1 MLIKHKLYANT
12 SVVLVSIV
20 CMLLLLLYSVS
31 SSEKQL
37 TIARYIGDIKAEV
50 LELRR
55 NEKDFLARKNLKY
68 FDKFTKKI
76 NDLQN
81 DLVSLGH
88 AFIALDIQEQE
99 TNTLKKI
106 ISEYGQNFTELVE
119 LQKRIGLNPKDG
131 LYGDLRAKVH
141 DVEEKIGSQDY
152 FLLSGMLQLR
162 RNEKDFMLRNDEK
175 YITRLSSNTS
185 QLIDDVNNSD
195 LANNL
200 KTDIVELLLAY
211 QNSFSNLAQA
221 QIELGLASDLGI
233 LGKMR
238 ATVHKV
244 DGSLIKLSNLS
255 QTSVSDHAAFVKNI
269 SLLFFLIIALV
280 IIVPAVLIGKSIT
293 NSIDTLK
300 STMINIADNNDLSQE
315 VKITNQDELGD
326 MSKVFNQMLGNFRNL
341 IIEVNHS
348 VNTVN
353 QATQSLSENIHL
365 ANRGVDKQIQQ
376 TDLVATAVTEMVA
389 TVDEIAANTNEAA
402 QKAELTNQNAEK
414 GREGVTHTIEK
425 IDQLS
430 QNLLESEIVVN
441 ELAKD
446 SHTIGSVLDVIRG
459 IAEQT
464 NLLALNAAIE
474 AARAGEQGRGFAV
487 VADEVRTLA
496 SRTQDSTK
504 EIETIIASLQN
515 RTKEIVEHMAS
526 CRTQGQE
533 SAEQASSAGSMLEE
547 INQDVTAI
555 MEMNTMI
562 ATAIHEQSMVASEV
576 NKHVVVIRDVAEQSG
591 ESAKQNGQMSE
602 ELSQQAMV
610 LNNEVSRF
618 IV

>member
-31 SSEKQL
+31 SSKKELELSRLIGEVKS
-37 TIARYIGDIKAEV
+37 TI

-55 NEKDFLARKNLKY
+55 DEKDFLARKDLKY
-68 FDKFTKKI
+68 LDQFNQKMANLQRDLGSLANAFD
-76 NDLQN
+76 DLN
-81 DLVSLGH
+81 
-88 AFIALDIQEQE
+88 IQQQE
-99 TNTLKKI
+99 TNTLKNVLR
-106 ISEYGQNFTELVE
+106 EYAQHFTALVE
-119 LQKRIGLNPKDG
+119 LQKRIGLTPQDG
-131 LYGDLRAKVH
+131 LYGDLRTKVH
-141 DVEEKIGSQDY
+141 NVEEKIGTQDY

-175 YITRLSSNTS
+175 YITRLSNNTS
-185 QLIDDVNNSD
+185 QLIDDVNDSD
-195 LANNL
+195 LASNL
-200 KTDIVELLLAY
+200 KTDIVELLEAY
-211 QNSFSNLAQA
+211 QHSFGNLAQA
-221 QIELGLASDLGI
+221 QIELGLTAELGI
-233 LGKMR
+233 LGEMR

-244 DGSLIKLSNLS
+244 DTSLDKLVDKSL
-255 QTSVSDHAAFVKNI
+255 QSVSEHAAFVKNL
-269 SLLFFLIIALV
+269 SLLFFIIIALV
-280 IIVPAVLIGKSIT
+280 TIVPAVLIGKNIT

-300 STMINIADNNDLSQE
+300 NTMKKIADDNDLSQE

-341 IIEVNHS
+341 IVEVNHS

-353 QATQSLSENIHL
+353 QATQSLAENIHL
-365 ANRGVDKQIQQ
+365 ANRGVDEQIQQ

-414 GREGVTHTIEK
+414 GREGVTHTIEM

-430 QNLLESEIVVN
+430 QNLLESELVVN

-504 EIETIIASLQN
+504 EIETIIASLQS

-533 SAEQASSAGSMLEE
+533 SADQASSAGSMLEE

>member
-31 SSEKQL
+31 SSKKELELSRLIGEVKS
-37 TIARYIGDIKAEV
+37 TI

-55 NEKDFLARKNLKY
+55 DEKDFLARKDLKY
-68 FDKFTKKI
+68 FDHFNQKMA
-76 NDLQN
+76 NLQRDLGSLAN
-81 DLVSLGH
+81 AFDDLN
-88 AFIALDIQEQE
+88 IQQQE
-99 TNTLKKI
+99 TNTLKNVLR
-106 ISEYGQNFTELVE
+106 EYAQHFTALVE
-119 LQKRIGLNPKDG
+119 LQKRIGLTPQDG
-131 LYGDLRAKVH
+131 LYGDLRTKVH
-141 DVEEKIGSQDY
+141 NVEEKIGTQDY

-175 YITRLSSNTS
+175 YIARLNTNTS
-185 QLIDDVNNSD
+185 QLIDDVNDSD
-195 LANNL
+195 LASNL
-200 KTDIVELLLAY
+200 KTDIVELLEAY
-211 QNSFSNLAQA
+211 QHSFGNLAQA
-221 QIELGLASDLGI
+221 QIELGLTADLGI
-233 LGKMR
+233 LGEMR

-244 DGSLIKLSNLS
+244 DTSLDKLVEKSL
-255 QTSVSDHAAFVKNI
+255 QSVSEHAAFVKNL
-269 SLLFFLIIALV
+269 SLLFFVIIALV
-280 IIVPAVLIGKSIT
+280 TIVPAVLIGKNIT

-300 STMINIADNNDLSQE
+300 NTMKKIADDNDLSQE

-341 IIEVNHS
+341 IVEVNHS

-365 ANRGVDKQIQQ
+365 ANRGVDEQIQQ

-430 QNLLESEIVVN
+430 QNLLESELVVN

-504 EIETIIASLQN
+504 EIETIIASLQS

-533 SAEQASSAGSMLEE
+533 SADQASSAGSMLEE

-562 ATAIHEQSMVASEV
+562 ATAIHEQSVVASEV

>member
-31 SSEKQL
+31 SSKKELELSRLIGEVKS
-37 TIARYIGDIKAEV
+37 TI

-55 NEKDFLARKNLKY
+55 DEKDFLARKDLKY
-68 FDKFTKKI
+68 LDHFNQKMANLQRDLGSLANAFD
-76 NDLQN
+76 DLN
-81 DLVSLGH
+81 
-88 AFIALDIQEQE
+88 IQQQE
-99 TNTLKKI
+99 TNTLKNVLR
-106 ISEYGQNFTELVE
+106 EYAQHFTALVE
-119 LQKRIGLNPKDG
+119 LQKRIGLTPQDG
-131 LYGDLRAKVH
+131 LYGDLRTKVH
-141 DVEEKIGSQDY
+141 NVEEKIGTQDY

-175 YITRLSSNTS
+175 YITRLSNNTS
-185 QLIDDVNNSD
+185 QLIDDVNDSD
-195 LANNL
+195 LASNL
-200 KTDIVELLLAY
+200 KTDIVELLEAY
-211 QNSFSNLAQA
+211 QHSFGNLAQA
-221 QIELGLASDLGI
+221 QIELGLTADLGI
-233 LGKMR
+233 LGEMR

-244 DGSLIKLSNLS
+244 DTSLDKLVEKSL
-255 QTSVSDHAAFVKNI
+255 QSVSEHAAFVKNL
-269 SLLFFLIIALV
+269 SLLFFIIIALV
-280 IIVPAVLIGKSIT
+280 TIVPAVLIGKNIT

-300 STMINIADNNDLSQE
+300 NTMKKIADDNDLSQE

-341 IIEVNHS
+341 IVEVNHS

-365 ANRGVDKQIQQ
+365 ANRGVDEQIQQ

-414 GREGVTHTIEK
+414 GREGVTHTIEM

-430 QNLLESEIVVN
+430 QNLLESELVVN

-504 EIETIIASLQN
+504 EIETIIASLQS

-533 SAEQASSAGSMLEE
+533 SADQASSAGSMLEE

>member
-31 SSEKQL
+31 SSKKELELSRLIGEVKS
-37 TIARYIGDIKAEV
+37 TI

-55 NEKDFLARKNLKY
+55 DEKDFLARKDLKY
-68 FDKFTKKI
+68 FDHFNQKMA
-76 NDLQN
+76 NLQRDLGSLAN
-81 DLVSLGH
+81 AFDDLN
-88 AFIALDIQEQE
+88 IQQQE
-99 TNTLKKI
+99 TNTLKNVLR
-106 ISEYGQNFTELVE
+106 EYAQHFTALVE
-119 LQKRIGLNPKDG
+119 LQKRIGLTPQDG
-131 LYGDLRAKVH
+131 LYGDLRTKVH
-141 DVEEKIGSQDY
+141 NVEEKIGTQDY

-175 YITRLSSNTS
+175 YIARLNTNTS
-185 QLIDDVNNSD
+185 QLIDDVNDSD
-195 LANNL
+195 LASNL
-200 KTDIVELLLAY
+200 KTDIVELLEAY
-211 QNSFSNLAQA
+211 QHSFGNLAQA
-221 QIELGLASDLGI
+221 QIELGLTADLGI
-233 LGKMR
+233 LGEMR

-244 DGSLIKLSNLS
+244 DTSLDKLVEKSL
-255 QTSVSDHAAFVKNI
+255 QSVSEHAAFVKNL
-269 SLLFFLIIALV
+269 SLLFFIIIALV
-280 IIVPAVLIGKSIT
+280 TIVPAVLIGKNIT

-300 STMINIADNNDLSQE
+300 NTMKKIADDNDLSQE

-341 IIEVNHS
+341 IVEVNHS

-365 ANRGVDKQIQQ
+365 ANRGVDEQIQQ

-430 QNLLESEIVVN
+430 QNLLESELVVN

-504 EIETIIASLQN
+504 EIETIIASLQS

-533 SAEQASSAGSMLEE
+533 SADQASSAGSMLEE

-562 ATAIHEQSMVASEV
+562 ATAIHEQSVVASEV